1 MDVASRDPSKSAM
14 MAPLSK
20 KMPPS
25 ASQRDGVGQLR
36 KHLARSIERQPHI
49 EAVVEQEEEEEH
61 TRSLRFCHAR
71 YVDDVIVLLVR

>member
-1 MDVASRDPSKSAM
+1 MDVASGDPSKSATT
-14 MAPLSK
+14 APQSK
-20 KMPPS
+20 KTPPF
-25 ASQRDGVGQLR
+25 ASQHDGAGELR
-36 KHLARSIERQPHI
+36 KHPARSIERQPHI